1 MSNNNGLTKSYN
13 AGGAILANSIVKC
26 GANDYDVLQA
36 AAAAD
41 FLLGITTEIPA
52 VSAERVDVV
61 QEGIADL
68 KINGVVTRGALIT
81 SDAGGLG
88 VVAAPGAG
96 TNNRIIGIALISG
109 VAGDIIP
116 VQLSPGSVQG

>member
-13 AGGAILANSIVKC
+13 AGGAIAANSIAKI

-36 AAAAD
+36 AAPAD
-41 FLLGITTEIPA
+41 FLLGVTTEVA
-52 VSAERVDVV
+52 AGSGERCDVI

-81 SDAGGLG
+81 SDASGLG